1 MHTNTHTHM
10 NANSPENGGYLS
22 ARRAK
27 IRKQWKA
34 EEQGDCEWN
43 GKDPPKPKESQP
55 LRKSDSAS
63 TL

>member
-43 GKDPPKPKESQP
+43 GKDPPIEKVRLGEYIVIN
-55 LRKSDSAS
+55 DEA
-63 TL
+63 

>member
-1 MHTNTHTHM
+1 M

-43 GKDPPKPKESQP
+43 GKDPPIEKVRLGEYIVIN
-55 LRKSDSAS
+55 DEA
-63 TL
+63 